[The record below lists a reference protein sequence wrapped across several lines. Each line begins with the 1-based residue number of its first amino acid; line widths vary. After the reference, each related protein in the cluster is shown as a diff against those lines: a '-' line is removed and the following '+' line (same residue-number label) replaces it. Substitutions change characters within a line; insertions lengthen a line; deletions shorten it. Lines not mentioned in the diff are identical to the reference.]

1 MNSIHK
7 FFRKYIFSVI
17 KALLLFF
24 IINISIIILTLII
37 IKWNSTPLTKF
48 SIEEFSM
55 NIEKNGQGYTAND
68 EALEILDKL
77 NAWSMVIENTGK
89 IKWEYHLP
97 QNLNKIYTLSDVAQ
111 FSRWYL
117 GDYPVEVWKINEGIL
132 VVGFPK
138 SSLLRQNL
146 SFEIRNTV
154 PLFIF
159 IISTFLVNIFLLIYL
174 ILHSIRG
181 IEREI
186 KPILIGIQEISHGN
200 SVYLEEKGEL
210 SEINISLNMANQHLL
225 QKDNTRSEWIRG
237 ISHDIRTPLSMIL
250 GYSSQIENDLSV
262 SPEIRQQAKII
273 CEQSDKIKNLV
284 ANLNLTTK
292 LEYNSLSV
300 KNDKIDLLEIIR
312 QVITDFLNKGLS
324 SAFEIELEENAN
336 THCNIRGDSFLLYRM
351 IYNLINNSI
360 THNKT
365 GCKIKV
371 TVKKENNCFSV
382 LIQDNGCGI
391 SRQFI
396 HLLNSGEDIESLQQ
410 QLHNE
415 HGLGLKIVKQIVR
428 VHNGSISFSENT
440 PKGLNVVLY
449 FPTI

>member
-324 SAFEIELEENAN
+324 TAFEIELEENAN
-336 THCNIRGDSFLLYRM
+336 THCNIRGDSFLLLH
-351 IYNLINNSI
+351 I
-360 THNKT
+360 
-365 GCKIKV
+365 IKLV
-371 TVKKENNCFSV
+371 VKLK
-382 LIQDNGCGI
+382 
-391 SRQFI
+391 
-396 HLLNSGEDIESLQQ
+396 LL
-410 QLHNE
+410 
-415 HGLGLKIVKQIVR
+415 
-428 VHNGSISFSENT
+428 
-440 PKGLNVVLY
+440 
-449 FPTI
+449 